1 MSDFNLDILPKI
13 RAIDES
19 LAKIRLKEVSLKRN
33 GEADFTFICDK
44 AVSDDAC
51 MKIEGIIREYMPESF
66 PDCRANAIKI
76 VADPELVKNEIYRY
90 LTETYMSVAHSIS
103 LDDIKVFPPE
113 NGKCEYALD
122 ADDDVY
128 EYVTKHS
135 VLEKLSAH
143 LYGEFCCLFSGKA
156 NDTGKSQANE
166 EILKVKLNSTE
177 YQTIKFRTLTVKDP
191 VKLWGEEIDGTAIY
205 IADSALASGICCFAG
220 KVESISTRETK
231 TGKEFYLVELND
243 TTGKIVGKIFMTN
256 EKRKKIEKIQVGTQI
271 ICRGEIGSYNG
282 MQSFKIIDVS
292 FCEFPEDFKAEER
305 ESKSVP
311 ALYSLVFPEKIEDME
326 QSFLFKAEKPVP
338 KCLMGRTFTV
348 LDIETT
354 GLSYINGDKI
364 TEIGAVRVVDGKIV
378 DKFQTLINPQKKI
391 SAEITSL
398 TGIDD
403 EMVKDKPTIDK
414 IIPDLFKYADGSI
427 IVGHNLDF
435 DYKFIKYFAKESGYI
450 FKNDG
455 IDTCSFARAVV
466 PRLKNYKLNTVCEKF
481 GIEFLHHR
489 ALSDAHATAK
499 LFIELVGIKGDLPD
513 FM

>member
-1 MSDFNLDILPKI
+1 
-13 RAIDES
+13 
-19 LAKIRLKEVSLKRN
+19 
-33 GEADFTFICDK
+33 
-44 AVSDDAC
+44 
-51 MKIEGIIREYMPESF
+51 
-66 PDCRANAIKI
+66 
-76 VADPELVKNEIYRY
+76 
-90 LTETYMSVAHSIS
+90 
-103 LDDIKVFPPE
+103 
-113 NGKCEYALD
+113 
-122 ADDDVY
+122 
-128 EYVTKHS
+128 
-135 VLEKLSAH
+135 
-143 LYGEFCCLFSGKA
+143 
-156 NDTGKSQANE
+156 
-166 EILKVKLNSTE
+166 
-177 YQTIKFRTLTVKDP
+177 
-191 VKLWGEEIDGTAIY
+191 
-205 IADSALASGICCFAG
+205 
-220 KVESISTRETK
+220 
-231 TGKEFYLVELND
+231 
-243 TTGKIVGKIFMTN
+243 
-256 EKRKKIEKIQVGTQI
+256 
-271 ICRGEIGSYNG
+271 